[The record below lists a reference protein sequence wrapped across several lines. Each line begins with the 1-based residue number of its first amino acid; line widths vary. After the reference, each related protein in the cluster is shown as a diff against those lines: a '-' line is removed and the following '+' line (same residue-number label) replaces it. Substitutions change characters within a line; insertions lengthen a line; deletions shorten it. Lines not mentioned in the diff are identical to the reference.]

1 MMKTFTMKTFIKSL
15 SIILFLLLGL
25 NSLFAQ
31 CEPDPDCTEMLC
43 PTEFEPAV
51 EDEYYEQ
58 VLTIN
63 LPEEIQGIN
72 IHHIDLLSIGNIP
85 PGMIYEC
92 QDMDC
97 TFWPLVPKCVQIS
110 GTPEIDSWG
119 DYRLYLTFEVFMDLY
134 GNPVSLGEQ
143 QDSSAVVTIESQL
156 HANFN
161 IDYGMTGVVC
171 NNSET
176 EITYIGDATDAAT
189 YHWDFGDHITV
200 VSGDGAGP
208 YVIEYTQ
215 GYTGM
220 DSISLFVQEA
230 PYTSPVFT
238 ESFMVDICTSVAEME
253 NEVSYS
259 VFPNPMNDVL
269 NITSKENATA
279 FIYDLSG
286 KEIIKTNIYQGTS
299 SVDVS
304 ELQRGIYFL
313 SITNLNTISTQ
324 KIIKK

>member
-1 MMKTFTMKTFIKSL
+1 M
-15 SIILFLLLGL
+15 SIILLLLLGS

-31 CEPDPDCTEMLC
+31 CEPDPNCTEMLC

-63 LPEEIQGIN
+63 IPEEIQGIN
-72 IHHIDLLSIGNIP
+72 IHHIDILSIGNIP
-85 PGMIYEC
+85 PGMTYEC
-92 QDMDC
+92 QDQDC
-97 TFWPLVPKCVQIS
+97 SFWPLIPKCIIIS

-119 DYRLYLTFEVFMDLY
+119 DYKLYLTLEVFMDLY

-156 HANFN
+156 HADFN
-161 IDYGMTGVVC
+161 VAYGVGGVVC
-171 NNSET
+171 NNDQT
-176 EITYIGDATDAAT
+176 TITYIGDATEAAT
-189 YHWDFGDHITV
+189 YNWDFGDYITV
-200 VSGDGAGP
+200 LSGDGAGP

-238 ESFMVDICTSVAEME
+238 ESFMVDICTSVSDANNDM
-253 NEVSYS
+253 SYS
-259 VFPNPMNDVL
+259 VFPNPMTDVL
-269 NITSKENATA
+269 NITSIENASA

-286 KEIIKTNIYQGTS
+286 KEILKINIQQGTT

-313 SITNLNTISTQ
+313 SIINLNTSSTQ

>member
-1 MMKTFTMKTFIKSL
+1 M
-15 SIILFLLLGL
+15 SIILLLLLGS

-31 CEPDPDCTEMLC
+31 CVPDPNCTEMLC

-58 VLTIN
+58 ELTIN
-63 LPEEIQGIN
+63 IPDEIQGIN
-72 IHHIDLLSIGNIP
+72 IHHISMLSIGNIP
-85 PGMIYEC
+85 PGMTFEC
-92 QDMDC
+92 QDQDC
-97 TFWPLVPKCVQIS
+97 SFWPLIPKCIVIS

-119 DYRLYLTFEVFMDLY
+119 DYKLYLTFEVFMDLY

-161 IDYGMTGVVC
+161 IDYGMTNVVC
-171 NNSET
+171 NNDPT
-176 EITYIGDATDAAT
+176 TITYTGDATEAAT
-189 YHWDFGDHITV
+189 YNWDFGNHITV
-200 VSGDGAGP
+200 VSGEGAGP

-215 GYTGM
+215 EYIGM

-238 ESFMVDICTSVAEME
+238 ESFMVDICTSVSDAENDM
-253 NEVSYS
+253 SYS
-259 VFPNPMNDVL
+259 VFPNPMSDIL
-269 NITSKENATA
+269 NITSREYATA

-286 KEIIKTNIYQGTS
+286 KEILKIDIQQGITS
-299 SVDVS
+299 MDVS